1 MKAARDG
8 VASLTSYPLVTLVS
22 LEGQRTLG
30 LEERVTQLFDELH
43 GPLHRYLLSCLSMN
57 STEADE
63 IVQETFFRL
72 YRHLHA
78 GGRED
83 NLRGWVFRVS
93 HNISVND
100 LKRRKRVAL
109 SGVKQ
114 WPEFNPST
122 ADSVLTPE
130 EALIRKEKM
139 TRIHIAMSTL
149 SEQQKKCLHLRVE
162 GFRYREIAKMLGVTI
177 STVAD
182 SLNRAIMKLAKE
194 PYV

>member
-1 MKAARDG
+1 MTVEKDG
-8 VASLTSYPLVTLVS
+8 VASLALCASVTLVCQ
-22 LEGQRTLG
+22 ERQRTQR
-30 LEERVTQLFDELH
+30 LEEQVTQLFDELR

-72 YRHLHA
+72 YRHLHS

-93 HNISVND
+93 HNISIND

-109 SGVKQ
+109 SGIEQ
-114 WPEFNPST
+114 WPDFIPST
-122 ADSVLTPE
+122 ADSALTPE
-130 EALIRKEKM
+130 EALIRKEKL

-177 STVAD
+177 STVAE
-182 SLNRAIMKLAKE
+182 SLNRAIRKLAKE
-194 PYV
+194 PHV